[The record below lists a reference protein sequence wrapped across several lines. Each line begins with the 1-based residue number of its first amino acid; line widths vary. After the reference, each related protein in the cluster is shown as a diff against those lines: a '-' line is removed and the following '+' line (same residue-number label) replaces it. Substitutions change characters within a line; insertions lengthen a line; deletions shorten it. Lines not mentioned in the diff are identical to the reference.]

1 MAEEIISNSEEL
13 AKPAESASPVDL
25 PIDQPVNMREWAK
38 QVTVHLGRAR
48 EQFAAL
54 AAQQNE
60 LLIKAIDEGIDL
72 VRTAPTPDLRQIA
85 NEGLEALSE
94 AKEVVAG
101 LAQLP
106 PEQLLETARTVAT
119 TQATQAVE
127 TATDLAGAGAATLIE
142 KSEQWLEILD
152 QKNAQFVEAV
162 KEDLHLDEKSAA
174 AALADFSRQVVSNY
188 VDVQRKW
195 MELARQIPFI
205 KAHVDTEVESAPAP
219 AGEETEPP
227 AASG

>member
-1 MAEEIISNSEEL
+1 MAEEIISNSEEI
-13 AKPAESASPVDL
+13 AKAAEPESPVD
-25 PIDQPVNMREWAK
+25 QPVDLKDWAR
-38 QVTVHLGRAR
+38 QVTVHLGKAR
-48 EQFAAL
+48 QQFAEL
-54 AAQQNE
+54 AAQQND

-94 AKEVVAG
+94 AKQAVSS

-106 PEQLLETARTVAT
+106 PQQLLETAREVAK
-119 TQATQAVE
+119 TQAAHAME
-127 TATDLAGAGAATLIE
+127 TATELAGAGAANLIE
-142 KSEQWLEILD
+142 KSEHWLDVLD
-152 QKNAQFVEAV
+152 QKNEQFVEAV

-174 AALADFSRQVVSNY
+174 AALADFSRQLVSNY

-205 KAHVDTEVESAPAP
+205 KSHVATEVESTPAQP
-219 AGEETEPP
+219 AGQAEPP
-227 AASG
+227 AGS